1 MRYKF
6 SDHLLLTNI
15 ELIKLNTIYE
25 RVIFLLSISAI
36 IFLLLFVSLY
46 FYTLVTEKQ
55 VHDEAQSQFYNEV
68 ESLLDLN
75 SESMRIA
82 ANDFTSSD
90 ELIEFTRSR
99 SPKWYN
105 EHIFG
110 AIKSLKIDYLCVYDT
125 AFNIISEA
133 SSEKILSR
141 RFIPTTAVT
150 EMLKKRYSNFFLVT
164 TEGLVEVSA
173 SSIHPTSDRF
183 HTKSNPY
190 GYAFLVR
197 LWDQSFKT
205 KLSRITS
212 SRVGFQP
219 LPNQKEAYDPGI
231 VTVSKNLTAA
241 DNKTVS
247 HIVFSRDFNLNFRTS
262 KTLLLITVISFM
274 LGMVVYLVY
283 ARKWIYKP
291 LNLITHILES
301 ENDTSIQKLQ
311 QSAGE
316 FSYIGILFED
326 YFKQRQTLEQ
336 AKQKAE
342 ESDKLK
348 SAFLSNIAHEIRT
361 PMHGILG
368 FAEMLKTASL
378 SNEQMREYI
387 AIIEKSSARMLNTIT
402 DLIEISRIESGQTE
416 INLSLL
422 DIDGQVDSIYAIFKP
437 EADKKGLQLNVI
449 NILETEGVHIRTD
462 RDKLD
467 TILTQILKNAIKYT
481 KKGSI
486 EIRYLQKGDFI
497 EYSVKDT
504 GIGIEKDK
512 QQAIFGRF
520 TQADN
525 SLSKNYE
532 GFGLGLSITQ
542 AYVEMLGGSIW
553 VESEPG
559 TGSTFC
565 FTIPLETRNH
575 A

>member
-1 MRYKF
+1 M
-6 SDHLLLTNI
+6 
-15 ELIKLNTIYE
+15 IKLKTIYD
-25 RVIFLLSISAI
+25 RVIFLLSISSI
-36 IFLLLFVSLY
+36 ILLLLFVSLY

-55 VHDEAQSQFYNEV
+55 VHDAAQAQFYNEV

-82 ANDFTSSD
+82 ANDFTCSD
-90 ELIEFTRSR
+90 DLVEFTKTRSA
-99 SPKWYN
+99 KWYN

-110 AIKSLKIDYLCVYDT
+110 AINSFKIDYICVYDT

-133 SSEKILSR
+133 SSQKILSR
-141 RFIPTTAVT
+141 RFIPRAAVVAM
-150 EMLKKRYSNFFLVT
+150 EKNHYSNFFLVT
-164 TEGLVEVSA
+164 TESLVEVSA
-173 SSIHPTSDRF
+173 ASIHPTFDRL
-183 HTKSNPY
+183 HNKTAPS

-205 KLSRITS
+205 KLSKITS
-212 SRVGFQP
+212 SRVNFQSMP
-219 LPNQKEAYDPGI
+219 YQTGEIDNSI
-231 VTVSKNLTAA
+231 VSVSKNLTAA

-262 KTLLLITVISFM
+262 KSLLLITVISFL
-274 LGMVVYLVY
+274 LGMIVYVVY
-283 ARKWIYKP
+283 ARLWIYRP

-301 ENDTSIQKLQ
+301 ENSEAIQKLQ
-311 QSAGE
+311 QSPGE
-316 FSYIGILFED
+316 FSYIGVLFED
-326 YFKQRQTLEQ
+326 YFNQRKTLEQ
-336 AKQKAE
+336 AKLRAE

-422 DIDGQVDSIYAIFKP
+422 DVDGQLESIYAIFKP
-437 EADKKGLQLNVI
+437 EADKKGIQLSLK
-449 NILETEGVHIRTD
+449 NITETEGLHIRTD
-462 RDKLD
+462 REKLD
-467 TILTQILKNAIKYT
+467 TILTQMLKNAIKYT

-486 EIRYLQKGDFI
+486 EICYMQKGDFI

-512 QQAIFGRF
+512 QHSIFGRF

-525 SLSKNYE
+525 SLSKIYE
-532 GFGLGLSITQ
+532 GSGIGLSISK
-542 AYVEMLGGSIW
+542 AYVEMLGGTIW

-559 TGSTFC
+559 IGSTFY
-565 FTIPLETRNH
+565 FTIPLE
-575 A
+575 AMKQD

>member
-1 MRYKF
+1 M
-6 SDHLLLTNI
+6 
-15 ELIKLNTIYE
+15 IKLKTIYD
-25 RVIFLLSISAI
+25 RVIFLLSISSI
-36 IFLLLFVSLY
+36 ILLLLFVSLY

-55 VHDEAQSQFYNEV
+55 VHDAAQAQFYNEV

-82 ANDFTSSD
+82 ANDFTCSD
-90 ELIEFTRSR
+90 DLVEFTKTRSA
-99 SPKWYN
+99 KWYN

-110 AIKSLKIDYLCVYDT
+110 AINSFKIDYICVYDT

-133 SSEKILSR
+133 SSQKILSR
-141 RFIPTTAVT
+141 RFIPRAAVVAM
-150 EMLKKRYSNFFLVT
+150 EKNHYSDFFLVT

-173 SSIHPTSDRF
+173 ASIHPTFDRL
-183 HTKSNPY
+183 HNKTAPS

-205 KLSRITS
+205 KLSKITS
-212 SRVGFQP
+212 SRVYFQSMP
-219 LPNQKEAYDPGI
+219 YQTGEIDNSI
-231 VTVSKNLTAA
+231 VSVSKNLTAA

-262 KTLLLITVISFM
+262 KSLLLITVISFL
-274 LGMVVYLVY
+274 LGMIVYVVY
-283 ARKWIYKP
+283 ARLWIYRP

-301 ENDTSIQKLQ
+301 ENSEAIQKLQ
-311 QSAGE
+311 QSPGE
-316 FSYIGILFED
+316 FSYIGVLFED
-326 YFKQRQTLEQ
+326 YFNQRKTLEQ
-336 AKQKAE
+336 AKLRAE

-422 DIDGQVDSIYAIFKP
+422 DVDGQLESIYAIFKP
-437 EADKKGLQLNVI
+437 EADKKGIQLSLK
-449 NILETEGVHIRTD
+449 NITETEGLHIRTD
-462 RDKLD
+462 REKLD
-467 TILTQILKNAIKYT
+467 TILTQMLKNAIKYT

-486 EIRYLQKGDFI
+486 EICYMQKGDFI

-512 QQAIFGRF
+512 QHSIFGRF

-525 SLSKNYE
+525 SLSKIYE
-532 GFGLGLSITQ
+532 GSGIGLSISK
-542 AYVEMLGGSIW
+542 AYVEMLGGTIW

-559 TGSTFC
+559 IGSTFY
-565 FTIPLETRNH
+565 FTIPLE
-575 A
+575 AMKQD

>member
-1 MRYKF
+1 M
-6 SDHLLLTNI
+6 
-15 ELIKLNTIYE
+15 IKLNTIYE

-36 IFLLLFVSLY
+36 ILLLLFVSLY

-55 VHDEAQSQFYNEV
+55 VHDAAQTQFYNEV

-110 AIKSLKIDYLCVYDT
+110 AIKSLKIDYICVYDT

-133 SSEKILSR
+133 SSAKILSR
-141 RFIPTTAVT
+141 RFIPTAAVT

-164 TEGLVEVSA
+164 TEGLVEVCA
-173 SSIHPTSDRF
+173 SSIHPTVDRF
-183 HTKSNPY
+183 HTQTNPY

-205 KLSRITS
+205 KLSKITS
-212 SRVGFQP
+212 SRVEFQQM
-219 LPNQKEAYDPGI
+219 PNQKESYDPSA
-231 VTVSKNLTAA
+231 VSVSKNMTAA
-241 DNKTVS
+241 DNRTVS

-262 KTLLLITVISFM
+262 KSLLFITVISFM
-274 LGMVVYLVY
+274 LGMVVYVVY
-283 ARKWIYKP
+283 ARLWIYKP

-301 ENDTSIQKLQ
+301 ENDFSIQKLQ

-326 YFKQRQTLEQ
+326 YFKQRKTLEL

-378 SNEQMREYI
+378 SNEQMQEYI
-387 AIIEKSSARMLNTIT
+387 AIIEKSSARMLNTIN

-422 DIDGQVDSIYAIFKP
+422 DIDRQLESIYAIFKP
-437 EADKKGLQLNVI
+437 EADKKGIHLTLN
-449 NILETEGVHIRTD
+449 NTPETEGIHIRTD
-462 RDKLD
+462 REKLD
-467 TILTQILKNAIKYT
+467 TIFMQHLKNAVKYT
-481 KKGSI
+481 KKGTI
-486 EIRYLQKGDFI
+486 EIGYSQKGDLI
-497 EYSVKDT
+497 EFTVKDT
-504 GIGIEKDK
+504 GIGIEMDK
-512 QQAIFGRF
+512 QQSIFGRF

-525 SLSKNYE
+525 SLSKIYE
-532 GFGLGLSITQ
+532 GSGLGLSISK
-542 AYVEMLGGSIW
+542 AYVEMLGGTIW

-559 TGSTFC
+559 IGSTFY
-565 FTIPLETRNH
+565 FTTPLE
-575 A
+575 ADK

>member
-1 MRYKF
+1 M
-6 SDHLLLTNI
+6 
-15 ELIKLNTIYE
+15 
-25 RVIFLLSISAI
+25 LSISAI
-36 IFLLLFVSLY
+36 ILLLLFVSLY

-55 VHDEAQSQFYNEV
+55 VHDAAQTQFYNEV

-110 AIKSLKIDYLCVYDT
+110 AIKSLKIDYICVYDT

-133 SSEKILSR
+133 SSAKILSR
-141 RFIPTTAVT
+141 RFIPTAAVT
-150 EMLKKRYSNFFLVT
+150 EMLKNRYSNFFLVT
-164 TEGLVEVSA
+164 TEGLVEVCA
-173 SSIHPTSDRF
+173 ASIHPTFDRF
-183 HTKSNPY
+183 HNKTEPY

-197 LWDQSFKT
+197 LWDQSFNT
-205 KLSRITS
+205 KLSKITS
-212 SRVGFQP
+212 SRVDFQQ
-219 LPNQKEAYDPGI
+219 LTDQKKGI
-231 VTVSKNLTAA
+231 DNSIVSASKNLTDA
-241 DNKTVS
+241 DNKTVK

-262 KTLLLITVISFM
+262 KSLLFITVISFM
-274 LGMVVYLVY
+274 LGMVVYVVY
-283 ARKWIYKP
+283 ARLWIYKP

-301 ENDTSIQKLQ
+301 ENDLSIQKLQ

-326 YFKQRQTLEQ
+326 YFKQRKTLEL

-378 SNEQMREYI
+378 SNEQMQEYI
-387 AIIEKSSARMLNTIT
+387 AIIEKSSARMLNTIN

-422 DIDGQVDSIYAIFKP
+422 DIDRQLESIYAIFKP
-437 EADKKGLQLNVI
+437 EADKKGIHLTLN
-449 NILETEGVHIRTD
+449 NAPETEGIHIRTD
-462 RDKLD
+462 REKLD
-467 TILTQILKNAIKYT
+467 TIFMQLLKNAIKYT
-481 KKGSI
+481 KKGTI
-486 EIRYLQKGDFI
+486 EIGYSQKGDFI
-497 EYSVKDT
+497 EFTVKDT
-504 GIGIEKDK
+504 GIGIEMDK
-512 QQAIFGRF
+512 QHSIFGRF

-525 SLSKNYE
+525 SLSKIYE
-532 GFGLGLSITQ
+532 GSGLGLSISK
-542 AYVEMLGGSIW
+542 AYVEMLGGTIW

-559 TGSTFC
+559 VGSTFC
-565 FTIPLETRNH
+565 FTTPLE
-575 A
+575 ADQ

>member
-1 MRYKF
+1 M
-6 SDHLLLTNI
+6 
-15 ELIKLNTIYE
+15 IKLKTIYD
-25 RVIFLLSISAI
+25 RVIFLLSISSI
-36 IFLLLFVSLY
+36 ILLLLFVSLY

-55 VHDEAQSQFYNEV
+55 VHDAAQAQFYNEV

-82 ANDFTSSD
+82 ANDFTCSD
-90 ELIEFTRSR
+90 DLVEFTKTRSA
-99 SPKWYN
+99 KWYN

-110 AIKSLKIDYLCVYDT
+110 AINSFKIDYICVYDT
-125 AFNIISEA
+125 TFNIISEA
-133 SSEKILSR
+133 SSQKILSR
-141 RFIPTTAVT
+141 RFIPRAAVVAM
-150 EMLKKRYSNFFLVT
+150 EKNHYSNFFLVT
-164 TEGLVEVSA
+164 TESLVEVSA
-173 SSIHPTSDRF
+173 ASIHPTFDRL
-183 HTKSNPY
+183 HNKTAPS

-205 KLSRITS
+205 KLSKITS
-212 SRVGFQP
+212 SRVYFQSMP
-219 LPNQKEAYDPGI
+219 YQTGEIDNSI
-231 VTVSKNLTAA
+231 VSVSKNLTAA

-262 KTLLLITVISFM
+262 KSLLLITVISFL
-274 LGMVVYLVY
+274 LGMIVYVVY
-283 ARKWIYKP
+283 ARLWIYRP

-301 ENDTSIQKLQ
+301 ENSEAIQKLQ
-311 QSAGE
+311 QSPGE
-316 FSYIGILFED
+316 FSYIGVLFED
-326 YFKQRQTLEQ
+326 YFNQRKTLEQ
-336 AKQKAE
+336 AKLRAE

-422 DIDGQVDSIYAIFKP
+422 DVDGQLESIYAIFKP
-437 EADKKGLQLNVI
+437 EADKKGIQLSLK
-449 NILETEGVHIRTD
+449 NITETEGLHIRTD
-462 RDKLD
+462 REKLD
-467 TILTQILKNAIKYT
+467 TILTQMLKNAIKYT

-486 EIRYLQKGDFI
+486 EICYMQKGDFI

-512 QQAIFGRF
+512 QHSIFGRF

-525 SLSKNYE
+525 SLSKIYE
-532 GFGLGLSITQ
+532 GSGIGLSISK
-542 AYVEMLGGSIW
+542 AYVEMLGGTIW

-559 TGSTFC
+559 IGSTFY
-565 FTIPLETRNH
+565 FTIPLE
-575 A
+575 AMKQD